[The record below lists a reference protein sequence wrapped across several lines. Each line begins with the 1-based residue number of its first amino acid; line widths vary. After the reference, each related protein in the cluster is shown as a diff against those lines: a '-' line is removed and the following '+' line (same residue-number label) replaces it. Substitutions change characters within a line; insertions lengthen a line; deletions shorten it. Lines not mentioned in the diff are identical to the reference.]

1 MARKVSL
8 ENTRNIGIMAHID
21 AGKTTTTERILY
33 YTGVNYKI
41 GETHDGTATRNER
54 IMARKVSLENTRNIG
69 IMAHIDAGKTT
80 TTERILYYT
89 GVNYKIGE
97 THDGTAT
104 MDWMAQEQERGIT
117 ITSAAT
123 TCYWKGSKNQFPQ
136 TRLNI
141 IDTPGHV
148 DFTVEVERSLR
159 VLDGSVTVLCAKG
172 GVEPQS
178 ETVWRQADN
187 YKVPRMIYV
196 NKMDIMGADF
206 YNVLHMIHDR
216 LKCNAVPIQLPI
228 GSEDTFKG
236 IIDLVEM
243 DADIYYDELGKD
255 MRVEEIP
262 EDMLELAQ
270 EYRTKLIDACA
281 DLNDEI
287 MELALEEKPVPQ
299 DLIRKTIRQATIDNK
314 MVPVTCGTS
323 YKNKGVQKLL
333 DAIVDY
339 MPSPVDIPAIDGV
352 NPDTGEEDVR
362 HADDNAPFSGLAFK
376 IATDPFVGRLSFVRV
391 YSGILNTG
399 TAVLN
404 STKHQRERIGRILQ
418 MHANHRE
425 DIECCYAG
433 DICAVIGLKN
443 TTTGDT
449 LCDEKAPIIL
459 ESMEFPEPVIR
470 VAIEPK
476 TKAGQEKMGI
486 ALMKLAEEDPTF
498 KTYTDEETGQT
509 IIAGMGELHLEIIV
523 DRLLREYKVEA
534 NVGAPQVAYKETIT
548 KAVDQDT
555 KYARQSGGKGQYG
568 HVKIHVE
575 PNESGKGYEFV
586 NALVGG
592 AIPKEYVPAI
602 DAGIQGAMLSG
613 VLAGYPVVD
622 VKVTLY
628 DGSYHEVDSSE
639 MAFKIAGSMA
649 FKEACQKA
657 GPTLLEPIMKVCVI
671 VPDEYMGDV
680 IGDLNSRRGQIQG
693 FEARSGAQQID
704 AFVPLAEMFGYATDL
719 RSCTQGRGQYTM
731 EPAHYIEIL
740 KNIQEKIINQ
750 RTNRA

>member
-1 MARKVSL
+1 MPRKTPL

-21 AGKTTTTERILY
+21 AGKTTTTERILF
-33 YTGVNYKI
+33 
-41 GETHDGTATRNER
+41 
-54 IMARKVSLENTRNIG
+54 
-69 IMAHIDAGKTT
+69 
-80 TTERILYYT
+80 YT

-123 TCYWKGSKNQFPQ
+123 TCYWSGSKNQFKP
-136 TRLNI
+136 TRINI

-206 YNVLHMIHDR
+206 YNVLRMIEER

-236 IIDLVEM
+236 IIDLIEM
-243 DADIYYDELGKD
+243 DADIYYDDLGKD
-255 MRVEEIP
+255 MRVEPIP
-262 EDMLELAQ
+262 ADMVDLAN
-270 EYRTKLIDACA
+270 EYREKLMDAVSMV
-281 DLNDEI
+281 DESI
-287 MELALEEKPVPQ
+287 MEAYLAGEEVPTAKIRAA
-299 DLIRKTIRQATIDNK
+299 IRKATIANE

-323 YKNKGVQKLL
+323 YRNKGVQKLL
-333 DAIVDY
+333 AAIVDY
-339 MPSPVDIPAIDGV
+339 RPSPLDIPPIKGV
-352 NPDTGEEDVR
+352 NPKTDEEDER
-362 HADDNAPFSGLAFK
+362 PADDNAPFSALAFK
-376 IATDPFVGRLSFVRV
+376 IMTDPYVGRLSFFRV
-391 YSGILNTG
+391 YSGHLTTG
-399 TAVLN
+399 SSVLN
-404 STKHQRERIGRILQ
+404 STKNVKERIGRILQ

-425 DIECCYAG
+425 DIEEVFSG
-433 DICAVIGLKN
+433 DIEAAVGLKN

-476 TKAGQEKMGI
+476 TKAGQEKMTMGLI
-486 ALMKLAEEDPTF
+486 KLAEEDPTF

-523 DRLLREYKVEA
+523 DRLLREFKAEA
-534 NVGAPQVAYKETIT
+534 NVGAPQVAYKETIK

-586 NALVGG
+586 NAIVGG
-592 AIPKEYVPAI
+592 AVPKEYIPAV
-602 DAGIQGAMLSG
+602 DAGIQGAMNAG
-613 VLAGYPVVD
+613 VVAGFPVVD

-649 FKEACQKA
+649 FKEACRKA
-657 GPTLLEPIMKVCVI
+657 DPTLLEPIMKVSVI

-680 IGDLNSRRGQIQG
+680 IGDLNSRRGQIIQL
-693 FEARSGAQQID
+693 EARPGAQQID
-704 AFVPLAEMFGYATDL
+704 AYVPLAEMFGYATDL
-719 RSCTQGRGQYTM
+719 RSRTQGRGQYTM
-731 EPAHYIEIL
+731 EPSHYVEIP
-740 KNIQEKIINQ
+740 KNIRDKIVETRNKPQ
-750 RTNRA
+750 A

>member
-1 MARKVSL
+1 
-8 ENTRNIGIMAHID
+8 
-21 AGKTTTTERILY
+21 
-33 YTGVNYKI
+33 
-41 GETHDGTATRNER
+41 
-54 IMARKVSLENTRNIG
+54 MARKVSLENTRNIG

-228 GSEDTFKG
+228 GAEDTFKG

-243 DADIYYDELGKD
+243 DADVYYDEMGKD

-262 EDMLELAQ
+262 ADMMDLAN
-270 EYRTKLIDACA
+270 EYREKLLDAVSMF
-281 DLNDEI
+281 DDSI
-287 MELALEEKPVPQ
+287 MEDYLEGKEIDQKR
-299 DLIRKTIRQATIDNK
+299 IRKAIRMATIENE
-314 MVPVTCGTS
+314 MVPVVCGTS
-323 YKNKGVQKLL
+323 YRNKGVQKLL

-339 MPSPVDIPAIDGV
+339 MPAPDDVPAIKGT
-352 NPDTGEEDVR
+352 NPKTDEEEDR
-362 HADDNAPFSGLAFK
+362 HPSDDEPFSALAFK
-376 IATDPFVGRLSFVRV
+376 IMTDPYVGRLSFFRV
-391 YSGILNTG
+391 YSGHLTTG
-399 TAVLN
+399 SSVLN
-404 STKHQRERIGRILQ
+404 SVKNQKERMGRILQ

-425 DIECCYAG
+425 DIEEVWAG
-433 DICAVIGLKN
+433 DIAAAVGLKN

-449 LCDEKAPIIL
+449 LCDEKAPVIL
-459 ESMEFPEPVIR
+459 ESMDFPEPVIR

-476 TKAGQEKMGI
+476 TKAGQEKMGL
-486 ALMKLAEEDPTF
+486 ALVKLAEEDPTF

-523 DRLLREYKVEA
+523 DRLLREFKVEA
-534 NVGAPQVAYKETIT
+534 NVGAPQVAYKETIK
-548 KAVDQDT
+548 KAVDQET
-555 KYARQSGGKGQYG
+555 KYKRQSGGSGQYG
-568 HVKIHVE
+568 HVKIKVE

-586 NALVGG
+586 NAVVGG
-592 AIPKEYVPAI
+592 AIPKEFIPAV
-602 DAGIQGAMLSG
+602 DAGIRGALQAG
-613 VLAGYPVVD
+613 VVAGFPVVD

-731 EPAHYIEIL
+731 EPAHYIEIP

>member
-1 MARKVSL
+1 
-8 ENTRNIGIMAHID
+8 
-21 AGKTTTTERILY
+21 
-33 YTGVNYKI
+33 
-41 GETHDGTATRNER
+41 
-54 IMARKVSLENTRNIG
+54 MARKVSLENTRNIG

-123 TCYWKGSKNQFPQ
+123 TCYWKGTKDQFPQ

-159 VLDGSVTVLCAKG
+159 VLDGSVTVMCAKG

-178 ETVWRQADN
+178 ETVWRQADT

-206 YNVLHMIHDR
+206 FHVLDMIHDR

-228 GSEDTFKG
+228 GKEDTFKG

-243 DADIYYDELGKD
+243 NADIYYDEMGQD

-262 EDMLELAQ
+262 TDMVDLAN
-270 EYRTKLIDACA
+270 EYREKLMDAVSML
-281 DLNDEI
+281 DDEV
-287 MELALEEKPVPQ
+287 MELMMEDKPVPQ
-299 DLIRKTIRQATIDNK
+299 ELIRKVIRKATIANE

-339 MPSPVDIPAIDGV
+339 MPSPVDIPAIEGV
-352 NPDTGEEDVR
+352 NPETDETDSRPASDE
-362 HADDNAPFSGLAFK
+362 APFSALAFK

-399 TAVLN
+399 TSVLN
-404 STKHQRERIGRILQ
+404 STKNQKERIGRILQ

-425 DIECCYAG
+425 DIETVYSG
-433 DICAVIGLKN
+433 DIAAVIGLKN
-443 TTTGDT
+443 STTGDT
-449 LCDEKAPIIL
+449 LCDEKHPIIL
-459 ESMEFPEPVIR
+459 ESMEFADPVIQM
-470 VAIEPK
+470 AIEPK

-486 ALMKLAEEDPTF
+486 ALSKLAEEDPTF
-498 KTYTDEETGQT
+498 RTWTDEETGQT

-534 NVGAPQVAYKETIT
+534 NVGAPQVAYKETIRQSV
-548 KAVDQDT
+548 KQDT

-568 HVKIHVE
+568 HVVITVE
-575 PNESGKGYEFV
+575 PNEPGAGYEFS
-586 NALVGG
+586 NEITGG
-592 AIPKEYVPAI
+592 VIPKEYIPAV
-602 DAGIQGAMLSG
+602 DQGIQGAMQAG
-613 VLAGYPVVD
+613 VLAGYPVED
-622 VKVTLY
+622 VKVHLTF
-628 DGSYHEVDSSE
+628 GSYHEVDSSE

-649 FKEACQKA
+649 FKEACRKA
-657 GPTLLEPIMKVCVI
+657 NPVLLEPVMKVSVI
-671 VPDEYMGDV
+671 VPDDYLGNV
-680 IGDLNSRRGQIQG
+680 IGDLTSRRGMVQG
-693 FEARSGAQQID
+693 QENRSGATQVD
-704 AFVPLAEMFGYATDL
+704 ALVPLSEMFGYATDL
-719 RSCTQGRGQYTM
+719 RSRTQGRGQYTM
-731 EPAHYIEIL
+731 EPHSYVEIP
-740 KNIQEKIINQ
+740 KSIAEKIIAQ
-750 RTNRA
+750 RGKGGEE

>member
-1 MARKVSL
+1 MPRKTSL

-21 AGKTTTTERILY
+21 AGKTTTTERILF
-33 YTGVNYKI
+33 
-41 GETHDGTATRNER
+41 
-54 IMARKVSLENTRNIG
+54 
-69 IMAHIDAGKTT
+69 
-80 TTERILYYT
+80 YT

-123 TCYWKGSKNQFPQ
+123 TCFWNGSGNQYPS
-136 TRLNI
+136 TRINI

-206 YNVLHMIHDR
+206 FHVLDMIQDR

-228 GSEDTFKG
+228 GAEDTFKG
-236 IIDLVEM
+236 IIDLLEM
-243 DADIYYDELGKD
+243 KADIYYDDLGKD

-262 EDMLELAQ
+262 ADMTDLAN
-270 EYRTKLIDACA
+270 EYREKLMDAVSMF
-281 DLNDEI
+281 DDEI
-287 MELALEEKPVPQ
+287 MEAYLGGEEVPLAKIKAT
-299 DLIRKTIRQATIDNK
+299 IRKATVANE
-314 MVPVTCGTS
+314 MVPVVCGTS

-333 DAIVDY
+333 DAVVDY
-339 MPSPVDIPAIDGV
+339 MPSPLDIPAIKGV
-352 NPDTGEEDVR
+352 NPKTDEEEER
-362 HADDNAPFSGLAFK
+362 HADDSAPFSALAFK
-376 IATDPFVGRLSFVRV
+376 IMTDPYVGRLSFFRV
-391 YSGILNTG
+391 YSGHLATG
-399 TAVLN
+399 SSVLN
-404 STKHQRERIGRILQ
+404 STKGVKERIGRILQ

-425 DIECCYAG
+425 DLEEVFSG
-433 DICAVIGLKN
+433 DIGAAVGLKN

-476 TKAGQEKMGI
+476 TKAGQEKMTLG
-486 ALMKLAEEDPTF
+486 LVKLAEEDPTF

-523 DRLLREYKVEA
+523 DRLLREFKVEA
-534 NVGAPQVAYKETIT
+534 NVGAPQVAYKETIK

-586 NALVGG
+586 NAVVGG
-592 AIPKEYVPAI
+592 AIPKEYIPAV
-602 DAGIQGAMLSG
+602 DAGIQGAMNAG
-613 VLAGYPVVD
+613 VLAGFPVVD
-622 VKVTLY
+622 VKVTLF

-649 FKEACQKA
+649 FK
-657 GPTLLEPIMKVCVI
+657 
-671 VPDEYMGDV
+671 
-680 IGDLNSRRGQIQG
+680 
-693 FEARSGAQQID
+693 
-704 AFVPLAEMFGYATDL
+704 
-719 RSCTQGRGQYTM
+719 
-731 EPAHYIEIL
+731 
-740 KNIQEKIINQ
+740 
-750 RTNRA
+750 

>member
-21 AGKTTTTERILY
+21 AGKTTTTERILF
-33 YTGVNYKI
+33 
-41 GETHDGTATRNER
+41 
-54 IMARKVSLENTRNIG
+54 
-69 IMAHIDAGKTT
+69 
-80 TTERILYYT
+80 YT

-123 TCYWKGSKNQFPQ
+123 TCYWKGTKDQFPQ
-136 TRLNI
+136 TRINI

-159 VLDGSVTVLCAKG
+159 VLDGSVTVMCAKG

-178 ETVWRQADN
+178 ETVWRQADH

-206 YNVLHMIHDR
+206 YNVLNMIHDR

-228 GSEDTFKG
+228 GKEETFKG

-243 DADIYYDELGKD
+243 DADIYYDDLGKD

-262 EDMLELAQ
+262 ADMMELAQ
-270 EYRTKLIDACA
+270 EYRTKLLDACA
-281 DLNDEI
+281 DLDDEI
-287 MELALEEKPVPQ
+287 MELVLEEQPVPQ
-299 DLIRKTIRQATIDNK
+299 DKIRAAIRKGTIENK
-314 MVPVTCGTS
+314 IVPVTCGTS
-323 YKNKGVQKLL
+323 YRNKGVQKLL
-333 DAIVDY
+333 DAIVDF
-339 MPSPVDIPAIDGV
+339 MPAPTDIPPIKGI
-352 NPDTGEEDVR
+352 NPDTEEEEDR
-362 HADDNAPFSGLAFK
+362 PSSDSEPFSALAFK
-376 IATDPFVGRLSFVRV
+376 IATDPFVGRLSFIRV
-391 YSGILNTG
+391 YSGVLNTG
-399 TAVLN
+399 TSVLN
-404 STKHQRERIGRILQ
+404 STKGQKERIGRILQ

-425 DIECCYAG
+425 DIETVYSG
-433 DICAVIGLKN
+433 DIAAVIGLKN

-459 ESMEFPEPVIR
+459 ESMEFPDPVLR

-534 NVGAPQVAYKETIT
+534 NVGAPQVAYKETI
-548 KAVDQDT
+548 KKSVEQDT

-568 HVKIHVE
+568 HVRITVE
-575 PNESGKGYEFV
+575 PNESGKGYEFL
-586 NALVGG
+586 NEITGG
-592 AIPKEYVPAI
+592 VIPKEYIPAV
-602 DAGIQGAMLSG
+602 DAGIQGAMQAG

-622 VKVTLY
+622 VKVHLTF
-628 DGSYHEVDSSE
+628 GSYHEVDSSE

-649 FKEACQKA
+649 FKEACRKA
-657 GPTLLEPIMKVCVI
+657 DPCLLEPIMKVSVI
-671 VPDEYMGDV
+671 VPEDYMGDV
-680 IGDLNSRRGQIQG
+680 IGDLNARRGQIQG
-693 FEARSGAQQID
+693 MEARPGAQQID
-704 AFVPLAEMFGYATDL
+704 ALVPLSEMFGYATDL
-719 RSCTQGRGQYTM
+719 RSRTQGRGQYSM
-731 EPAHYIEIL
+731 EPHSYVEIP
-740 KNIQEKIINQ
+740 KNIAEKIIAQ
-750 RTNRA
+750 RGRKDED